1 MMRPMR
7 TTVTLDPDV
16 AALIEKVMTE
26 RNLSFKQALNDALRA
41 GLGSR
46 RSAFS
51 QRTVDLGEASVDLDK
66 ALSVAA
72 ALEDQAL
79 VEKFELRK

>member
-1 MMRPMR
+1 MR
-7 TTVTLDPDV
+7 TTITLDPDV
-16 AALIEKVMTE
+16 AVLIERVMTE
-26 RNLSFKQALNDALRA
+26 RNLTFKQAVNDALRA
-41 GLGSR
+41 GLNADR
-46 RSAFS
+46 RTFS